1 MWTRYNDV
9 FCSYRE
15 ILLRV
20 WTQQGTFK
28 ANPIMEEIEAFSKL
42 DFFMKDFQYNM
53 INNIYVPAEEE
64 LDNYIDFAKYH
75 QHLGTMI
82 NRSPDKE
89 KKGPLDLNANNK
101 RIEISLKTPSTDP

>member
-1 MWTRYNDV
+1 MWARYNDI

-15 ILLRV
+15 ILMRV

-28 ANPIMEEIEAFSKL
+28 ANPIIEEIEAFLKE

-75 QHLGTMI
+75 QQLGPMI
-82 NRSPDKE
+82 NKSPDTS
-89 KKGPLDLNANNK
+89 KKAPLDIEVLGK
-101 RIEISLKTPSTDP
+101 RIDISLKTPSADP